1 MQMLVCLIV
10 VMHVVVVV
18 MCDRRGAVVPSP
30 LWAVL
35 GHGQGGEA

>member
-10 VMHVVVVV
+10 VMQVVVVV

-35 GHGQGGEA
+35 SPGQGGEA